1 MSQCRCKSCDCHV
14 ISVGGHF
21 EVVRCLLKAKSD
33 PDSQDNRKV
42 SCLTAAFRKV
52 RKEGR
57 EGGGE
62 GGERMVCTC

>member
-1 MSQCRCKSCDCHV
+1 M

-52 RKEGR
+52 REKEGEGGRGEGGR
-57 EGGGE
+57 EGRGWFAH
-62 GGERMVCTC
+62 VKVSL